1 MNRRRFLGHSIA
13 ALLTNPTAMT
23 AIGKGAAQQPPT
35 WRSEPMRGAVG
46 TDAPRVSVKLF
57 LCGDVMT
64 GRGIDQILPHPSD
77 PRLYEPY
84 ARSAS
89 QYVVLAETKTGPLE
103 RPVDFAYIWG
113 DALAILERERP
124 DARIINLETAITT
137 SEDAWPAK
145 GIHYRMHPANVPAL
159 IAAQIDCC
167 TLANNHVLDWG
178 YRGLAETL
186 TTLRSA
192 GISTAGAGTN
202 AAAAAAPAIINAR
215 DGSRLLVFAF
225 GTESAGVPREWA
237 ATDARAGVNFLHE
250 LSQRDVETVARQVK
264 GTKRARDIAVAAIH
278 WGANWGYAVRP
289 AQREFAHRLID
300 SANIDV
306 VLGHSSHHP
315 MGIEVYRDHLIL
327 YGCGD
332 FLNDYE
338 GIGGYESFRSD
349 LTVAYFPS
357 LDTATGRLT
366 RLALAP
372 MQIRHFRLNHA
383 SAADARWLEQTLT
396 HQGKRY
402 GTRVAPESDMLVVR
416 WNGHLTD
423 R

>member
-1 MNRRRFLGHSIA
+1 M
-13 ALLTNPTAMT
+13 
-23 AIGKGAAQQPPT
+23 
-35 WRSEPMRGAVG
+35 
-46 TDAPRVSVKLF
+46 
-57 LCGDVMT
+57 
-64 GRGIDQILPHPSD
+64 
-77 PRLYEPY
+77 
-84 ARSAS
+84 
-89 QYVVLAETKTGPLE
+89 
-103 RPVDFAYIWG
+103 
-113 DALAILERERP
+113 
-124 DARIINLETAITT
+124 
-137 SEDAWPAK
+137 
-145 GIHYRMHPANVPAL
+145 
-159 IAAQIDCC
+159 
-167 TLANNHVLDWG
+167 
-178 YRGLAETL
+178 
-186 TTLRSA
+186 
-192 GISTAGAGTN
+192 
-202 AAAAAAPAIINAR
+202 
-215 DGSRLLVFAF
+215 
-225 GTESAGVPREWA
+225 
-237 ATDARAGVNFLHE
+237 
-250 LSQRDVETVARQVK
+250 
-264 GTKRARDIAVAAIH
+264 AAIH

-416 WNGHLTD
+416 WNGH
-423 R
+423 